1 MTVKGIEKTFEEQL
15 MSLGLFNPEKRRLR
29 GDLMVSYSSLVSRR
43 AGTDLWRRTRG
54 NTGLELHRGGS
65 GVGYQKGDQAL
76 EQAL

>member
-1 MTVKGIEKTFEEQL
+1 
-15 MSLGLFNPEKRRLR
+15 
-29 GDLMVSYSSLVSRR
+29 MVSYSSLVSRR

-54 NTGLELHRGGS
+54 NAGLELHRGGS

>member
-1 MTVKGIEKTFEEQL
+1 
-15 MSLGLFNPEKRRLR
+15 
-29 GDLMVSYSSLVSRR
+29 MVSYSSLLLTR

-54 NTGLELHRGGS
+54 NAGLELHRGGS